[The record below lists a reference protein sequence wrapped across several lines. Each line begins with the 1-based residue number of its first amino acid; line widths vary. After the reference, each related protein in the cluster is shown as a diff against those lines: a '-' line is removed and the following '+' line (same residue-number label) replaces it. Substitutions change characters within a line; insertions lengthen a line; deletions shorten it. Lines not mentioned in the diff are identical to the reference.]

1 METEIKLLAQP
12 EDLETLL
19 HSATLQ
25 RYATMA
31 PIEQLLTDTYF
42 DTPERA
48 IKNHHAA
55 LRLRKTGDHVIQ
67 TLKVDADSN
76 GTLHRR
82 QEYETPVR
90 GDRPSVSS
98 LRKLAGRKGKLG
110 ALLHSR
116 PLKRRLAPIFS
127 TRIKRTVFPLS
138 LPQGDVVECAVDVGE
153 ITGNGAAVRV
163 CEVELELKSGDAAHL
178 FDLALELSGDVP
190 LAAGT
195 SSKGDRGYALLEK
208 TDVVASKAAPVQL
221 KKHMTVEHAFT
232 DILGNCIGQIEANAA
247 GVARCDSEALH
258 QMRVGLRRFRSAL
271 HLVDGLIGF
280 PDALQAETD
289 WLGNE
294 LGLARDWDVL
304 AHATLGELAQSCPTV
319 PQLAQVTQ
327 AAMSESEQAR
337 QRAAAAVASPRYARL
352 TLLLTQWRLSAA
364 WRDFADAGTQAQL
377 DAPIIGFARQALA
390 ASHKRLLKRG
400 HQLKGA
406 SPEARHRIRIAAK
419 KARYASEFFQSL
431 FNAGDVRA
439 FVKHLSGLQDGFGR
453 LNDVAVADRLLA
465 TLQEKQPALAGSTN
479 YVRGFLAASV
489 DNGGRDAKKIWRKFT
504 PAHLPQ

>member
-1 METEIKLLAQP
+1 METEIKLLARP
-12 EDLETLL
+12 EDLEALL

-25 RYATMA
+25 RYATTA
-31 PIEQLLTDTYF
+31 PVEHLLTDTYF
-42 DTPERA
+42 DTPERT

-55 LRLRKTGDHVIQ
+55 LRLRKTGDHVFQ
-67 TLKVDADSN
+67 TLKVDADGN
-76 GTLHRR
+76 GALHQR

-90 GDRPSVSS
+90 GERPSFSS

-116 PLKRRLAPIFS
+116 TLKRRLAPIFS
-127 TRIKRTVFPLS
+127 TRIKRTVFPLT
-138 LPQGDVVECAVDVGE
+138 LPQGDVVECAIDVGE
-153 ITGNGAAVRV
+153 ITGNGAAVSV

-195 SSKGDRGYALLEK
+195 ASKGERGYALLEK
-208 TDVVASKAAPVQL
+208 TDAVAIKATPVLL

-232 DILGNCIGQIEANAA
+232 EILGNCIGQIDANAT
-247 GVARCDSEALH
+247 GVARSDSEALH

-271 HLVDGLIGF
+271 HLLDGLVAM

-294 LGLARDWDVL
+294 LGVARDWDVL
-304 AHATLGELAQSCPTV
+304 AHATLGELSQSCPAV

-327 AAMSESEQAR
+327 AAMNESEQAR
-337 QRAAAAVASPRYARL
+337 QRAATAVTSPRYARL
-352 TLLLTQWRLSAA
+352 TLLLTQWRLSAS
-364 WRDFADAGTQAQL
+364 WRDLADASTLARL
-377 DAPIIGFARQALA
+377 DAPVIGFARQALA

-400 HQLKGA
+400 HQLNGA

-431 FNAGDVRA
+431 FNTGEVRA
-439 FVKHLSGLQDGFGR
+439 FVKRLSGLQDGFGR
-453 LNDVAVADRLLA
+453 LNDVAVADRLLT
-465 TLQEKQPALAGSTN
+465 TLREKQPALAGSTD

-489 DNGGRDAKKIWRKFT
+489 ENGGRDAKKLWRKFT
-504 PAHLPQ
+504 PAHLPH